1 MGIWNETCMLSHL
14 PILEGEAV
22 GGVLL
27 AQNKDSKR
35 TSYPDEIW
43 KPISP
48 VIRGEYDGY
57 GRIAGLKDWSSLETC
72 YRTLG
77 KIGQLAFLAEGR
89 EIPAELLNLK
99 TLIKYAE
106 HDALLV
112 RYKTALGDSRRRVA
126 LAMIRFDILQYVYAV
141 KSSCFQKFVRLC
153 DQGLPIEDPGTG
165 RPVHSILKWLHENKV
180 CVADARITDKRAI
193 DLINALI
200 DHMVNE
206 AGGHAREVIGVLLD
220 VGFTSDELV
229 NEFLFTRSDVEDC
242 LEEDGEESDEG

>member
-1 MGIWNETCMLSHL
+1 MGIWNETCMLSRL

-48 VIRGEYDGY
+48 VIMGEYDGY

-77 KIGQLAFLAEGR
+77 EIGRLAFFAEGR

-112 RYKTALGDSRRRVA
+112 RYQTAIGDSRRRVA
-126 LAMIRFDILQYVYAV
+126 LAMIRSDILQYVYAV

-180 CVADARITDKRAI
+180 CVADIK
-193 DLINALI
+193 AL
-200 DHMVNE
+200 DSFMLWMRMQWGPTSG
-206 AGGHAREVIGVLLD
+206 AGSQMGIEEEWQVKFYQSVAEKA
-220 VGFTSDELV
+220 DEIFRKQR
-229 NEFLFTRSDVEDC
+229 NDM
-242 LEEDGEESDEG
+242 EE